1 MRNASVHCLLLR
13 NIIDKISSREEELY
27 IFQKRKMEKKSILFY
42 DAEAE
47 AFWEKVIGDD
57 DARPITELIK
67 SPGIFRL

>member
-13 NIIDKISSREEELY
+13 NIIDKISIREEELY

-47 AFWEKVIGDD
+47 AFWERVIGDN

-67 SPGIFRL
+67 SSEIFKL

>member
-1 MRNASVHCLLLR
+1 LR
-13 NIIDKISSREEELY
+13 NIIDKIRIREEELY